1 MLSSLTN
8 SKNFSLK
15 VTRTDFQDFWTKDKR
30 KNQHNSLNNFL
41 WLSLIDRKEDA
52 SLIRKII
59 TLWIKNNFSF
69 NRNVWDNSTTSLR
82 IISWVLNSDIILN
95 STNYEFKRNFLQS
108 IIMQSNHLKKS
119 FYYENDKVI
128 QVEILTSII
137 LTGLV
142 FKEYSNNFDFGIKE
156 LGKIIP
162 NYFDNNGFPLS
173 RSPNE
178 LIKFL
183 KYFIITKECIK
194 DSQRYV
200 PENLELIIKKG
211 LECVKY
217 FTTPENGLAL
227 FNGAAETSLD
237 KFYDYINH
245 LNIKIKNIKVSVGG
259 IHQIKCKNQKLFI
272 DMGNPPEKKYSKD
285 YQSGP
290 LSFEYFFDNEKIIT
304 NCGFGSGISHK
315 AKILSKLTSAQSTL
329 CINDTSVVKFER
341 SKFLIK
347 AFGSSCKESFKIS
360 EPKKISDKNEET
372 IKAHHDAYIDKFGFL
387 HKRELIFDKNRIGFN
402 GQDYILRKKYE
413 KKIKYSIY
421 FHLRPGLDAVKTIS
435 GDSILI
441 KANKNKSL
449 IFLAKE
455 SDLSLEKSIFLG
467 GNKIINNLCIRIYGE
482 LEKDEKIIKWEIR
495 DNI

>member
-1 MLSSLTN
+1 M
-8 SKNFSLK
+8 
-15 VTRTDFQDFWTKDKR
+15 
-30 KNQHNSLNNFL
+30 
-41 WLSLIDRKEDA
+41 
-52 SLIRKII
+52 
-59 TLWIKNNFSF
+59 
-69 NRNVWDNSTTSLR
+69 
-82 IISWVLNSDIILN
+82 
-95 STNYEFKRNFLQS
+95 
-108 IIMQSNHLKKS
+108 
-119 FYYENDKVI
+119 
-128 QVEILTSII
+128 TSII

-272 DMGNPPEKKYSKD
+272 DMGIPLKK
-285 YQSGP
+285 
-290 LSFEYFFDNEKIIT
+290 N
-304 NCGFGSGISHK
+304 
-315 AKILSKLTSAQSTL
+315 
-329 CINDTSVVKFER
+329 
-341 SKFLIK
+341 
-347 AFGSSCKESFKIS
+347 
-360 EPKKISDKNEET
+360 
-372 IKAHHDAYIDKFGFL
+372 
-387 HKRELIFDKNRIGFN
+387 
-402 GQDYILRKKYE
+402 ILRTTNQDLC
-413 KKIKYSIY
+413 
-421 FHLRPGLDAVKTIS
+421 HL
-435 GDSILI
+435 
-441 KANKNKSL
+441 
-449 IFLAKE
+449 
-455 SDLSLEKSIFLG
+455 SIFLIM
-467 GNKIINNLCIRIYGE
+467 K
-482 LEKDEKIIKWEIR
+482 K
-495 DNI
+495 